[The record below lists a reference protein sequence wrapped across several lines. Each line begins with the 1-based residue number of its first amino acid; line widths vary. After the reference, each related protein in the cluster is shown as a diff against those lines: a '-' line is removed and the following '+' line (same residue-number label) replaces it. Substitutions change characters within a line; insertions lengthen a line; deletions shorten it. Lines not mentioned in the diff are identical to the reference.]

1 MYDAFGELAARKME
15 ELKKFLEMPIIV
27 YGETSISLMQILSGI
42 VFTVLAGLFV
52 VWSSRLL
59 RLRLQKSELSP
70 DVIQLLTRGYLIVG
84 LFVLFFM
91 VLEFLDVPLAAFAFV
106 SGAVAIGVGFGAQNI
121 LNNFISG
128 WILMWER
135 PIKIGDFLELGEV
148 RGTVES
154 IDTRSTRIRRVDGVH
169 LLVPNSSLLENTV
182 TNWTLID
189 RLVRTSVV
197 VGVAY
202 GSDVQRVRELLN
214 QAASEQT
221 DVLKN
226 PPHNVLFDDFGDSAL
241 VFSLDVWVYAGAERG
256 LRAIRSELRFRI
268 DQLFRENDV
277 VIAFPQQDVH
287 VDGSILLSHAGKHQ
301 AEQGQESSS

>member
-1 MYDAFGELAARKME
+1 ME
-15 ELKKFLEMPIIV
+15 QLKNILESPLIV
-27 YGETSISLMQILSGI
+27 YGDTNITLMQILSGI
-42 VFTVLAGLFV
+42 VFTVVAGLFV
-52 VWSSRLL
+52 IWSSRLL
-59 RLRLQKSELSP
+59 RLRLQKSEFSP
-70 DVIQLLTRGYLIVG
+70 DVIQLLTRGYLIIG
-84 LFVLFFM
+84 FFVLFFM

-135 PIKIGDFLELGEV
+135 PIKIGDFLELGDV

-221 DVLKN
+221 DVLKD

-241 VFSLDVWVYAGAERG
+241 VFTLDVWVYAGAERG
-256 LRAIRSELRFRI
+256 LRVIRSELRFRI

-287 VDGSILLSHAGKHQ
+287 VDGSILLSHAGNK
-301 AEQGQESSS
+301 ADQGQEASS